1 MSASRRS
8 PAGAAVLD
16 VLFPPV
22 CVECGAVV
30 EGGGLRHVCLDCEK
44 RIQLVHEPACPTCG
58 HPFYGELSE
67 GRLCEH
73 CELLVPEFG
82 RGRTAILLRG
92 PGRALVHALKY
103 HDSLHVL
110 DDVVALMRR
119 APGYTAAVEG
129 RVLVPVPLHPR
140 KLRERGYNQSR
151 LLAEC
156 AVRAAD
162 GRAEI
167 AELLVRQI
175 DTVSQT
181 LFDRATR
188 QANLK
193 NAFALAPGAVI
204 TPGHHYLLIDDVF
217 TTGSTLNACAAVLR
231 KAGALNLDVITFGHG

>member
-1 MSASRRS
+1 MSAVSRS
-8 PAGAAVLD
+8 PWAATLD

-22 CVECGAVV
+22 CVECEAVV
-30 EGGGLRHVCLDCEK
+30 EGGGLRHVCVECEK
-44 RIQLVHEPACPTCG
+44 RLHLVHEPACPTCG

-73 CELLVPEFG
+73 CETLVPEFDH
-82 RGRTAILLRG
+82 GRTAVLLRG

-119 APGYTAAVEG
+119 APGYAAAVEG
-129 RVLVPVPLHPR
+129 KVLVPVPLHPR

-162 GRAEI
+162 GRAKIE
-167 AELLVRQI
+167 ELLVRRI

-181 LFDRATR
+181 LFDRAAR

-231 KAGALNLDVITFGHG
+231 NAGALNLDVITFGHG